1 MRSLLSS
8 IPAGAGFDVRNLLQ
22 AIATSWYVTITPRR
36 IKTSFKNC
44 GMWPLDVNKID
55 VNRLRTGKGTA
66 AAHTTVHMQT
76 LVARPKPEAVR
87 QMEDVTRSYG
97 SISSSGKAVLANSE
111 ADTKAATEKLQADK
125 DTAKES
131 SKKDADN
138 QQRAESREREA
149 LIARDRHVRDPIEK
163 VEKQVC

>member
-1 MRSLLSS
+1 
-8 IPAGAGFDVRNLLQ
+8 
-22 AIATSWYVTITPRR
+22 
-36 IKTSFKNC
+36 
-44 GMWPLDVNKID
+44 
-55 VNRLRTGKGTA
+55 
-66 AAHTTVHMQT
+66 MQT

>member
-66 AAHTTVHMQT
+66 AAHSAVHMPT
-76 LVARPKPEAVR
+76 RVAWLEPEAVR
-87 QMEDVTRSYG
+87 QMEDVTWSYG
-97 SISSSGKAVLANSE
+97 SISNSGKAVLANSE
-111 ADTKAATEKLQADK
+111 AVTKAINEKLQAYNDE
-125 DTAKES
+125 AK
-131 SKKDADN
+131 KAAKHDADK
-138 QQRAESREREA
+138 QQRT
-149 LIARDRHVRDPIEK
+149 
-163 VEKQVC
+163 